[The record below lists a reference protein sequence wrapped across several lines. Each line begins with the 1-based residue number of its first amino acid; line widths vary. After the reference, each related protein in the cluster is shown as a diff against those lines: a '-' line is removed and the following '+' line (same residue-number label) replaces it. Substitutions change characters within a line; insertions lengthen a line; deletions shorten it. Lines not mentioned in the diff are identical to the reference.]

1 MMMAANAAAAARS
14 SAAASSD
21 RRQLSN
27 VHLLLISIDFMHTQ
41 AWQYYVLISPV
52 GWYVVSFLPIQRMYL
67 SWTGG
72 RGQIK

>member
-1 MMMAANAAAAARS
+1 MMMAANAAAV
-14 SAAASSD
+14 AASSD
-21 RRQLSN
+21 GRQLSN

-67 SWTGG
+67 SWTGD

>member
-1 MMMAANAAAAARS
+1 MMMAANAAAAA
-14 SAAASSD
+14 ASSD
-21 RRQLSN
+21 GRQLSN

-67 SWTGG
+67 SWTGD